1 MAKRDP
7 DWRKKQLQKRLYIL
21 LGAVI
26 AVLAVILLIV
36 NIVNRRSGG
45 SASSATAAEGPL
57 GEITEDVVLSTAQP
71 AEAGAASAT
80 TGAENN
86 AAENAAAASAAAGA
100 TTDAAATGAAS
111 GTTTDAASISAG
123 TTAPAGPVKLTVT
136 ATGDVTIGI
145 DDSFDYDTSFNG
157 TYYDVEDPDWFFENL
172 ADIFKADD
180 LTIINFEGVLSEQ
193 GEREDKQY
201 AFRGDPIFAKVL
213 TGVDAANLAN
223 NHSFDYGRDAYEDT
237 KQILADAGITTFG
250 YDRSMVIDVNGIKV
264 GLTGTLAL
272 YDEWDAK
279 DGMVEQI
286 EWVKQQGAQLVISS
300 VHWGD
305 EGEYHQADWQE
316 YLGHAAVDAGADLV
330 IGHHPH
336 RLQPYE
342 TYKGKH
348 ILYSLGNF
356 CFGGH
361 RSPSDMDCAVWQ
373 ETFTF
378 ENGVL
383 TGDDYNI
390 IPCSISSASDYN
402 NYQPTP
408 LEGDAAERAL
418 GKIPEL

>member
-7 DWRKKQLQKRLYIL
+7 DWRRKQLKKRLYIL

-71 AEAGAASAT
+71 PEAGAAAAPAGT
-80 TGAENN
+80 ENN
-86 AAENAAAASAAAGA
+86 AAENAAAASAA
-100 TTDAAATGAAS
+100 
-111 GTTTDAASISAG
+111 AG

-157 TYYDVEDPDWFFENL
+157 TYYDVEDPEWFFENL
-172 ADIFKADD
+172 AEIFEADD

-201 AFRGDPIFAKVL
+201 AFRGDPVFAKVL

-383 TGDDYNI
+383 TGDDYHI

-418 GKIPEL
+418 SKIPEL